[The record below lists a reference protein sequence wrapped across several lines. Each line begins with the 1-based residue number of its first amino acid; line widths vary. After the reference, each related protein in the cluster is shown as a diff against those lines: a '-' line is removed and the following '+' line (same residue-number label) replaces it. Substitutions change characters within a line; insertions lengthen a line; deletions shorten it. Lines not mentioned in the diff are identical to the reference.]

1 MIDSARLRAILFL
14 SAVSV
19 PVPAE
24 VRPTPGHLACPEAG
38 GPPVQTNARAHGALE
53 AMFREESV
61 FDLYSWGRWQVPDG
75 LVAELAERV
84 DALAEDPRAALLVL
98 DEHPQLRTPVP
109 AVVADV
115 LGITAFLCGD
125 VAVRSGS
132 WLRLEHDLVR
142 SHHAGGTAAG
152 RGGGAPGDPYAG
164 WVAPAASW
172 RPPGGELFRAAGGDR
187 GLRRL
192 AWELTVEIL
201 RALEGIESLETRR
214 QGLLRL
220 YEHAAADHDLV
231 EATLSAPSLPSG
243 WARLRERWAD
253 SAGDDLVAALP
264 ELTGNV
270 GYLSWIV
277 DGWCAA
283 HELLI
288 AAVPGG
294 DDVCTAFSRLLVQ
307 AGLTTVPPELAVG
320 VRADLYAQVGARL
333 PEDVRTWDA
342 DAWRAQ
348 VRSWLARALVAGE
361 FGVART
367 WLDLAVRLTG
377 VVQGLPGDAV
387 TPESCLV
394 PVGEFQDDV
403 RRLFRVRRVRHPLTG
418 VVAAPAWLATEDV
431 FPPVGHSNGE
441 VRRNAAGALVPAE
454 VSGSEGPGEA
464 TGPNEGPDDASD
476 RSARSLPAPA
486 GGPVCARASALAQA
500 TAMIDRIVGQPALV
514 AVLRELVDMPAQD
527 LRLLVTGPPDVGA
540 DLAVDVLARLMTL
553 RGFDGTAVWLHHEQF
568 APLDADSAVAQLRD
582 RVEGCDGE
590 RLIAIDGLD
599 RLVSYERIGRPLAQE
614 LHRLISAHGAH
625 VQLVA
630 FGGPDGYRRL
640 VHASPSLAAWWR
652 VVRTREFAAGDFAVL
667 FGRALDRRGA
677 TTTPDAL
684 LAAGDLLAAT
694 RASVTSRS
702 GSAAGTEPGE
712 SVRNAQP
719 VEERRNAGLAT
730 RLADLAVAAAR
741 RRTNRANS
749 PLVDVVDLPTADAEP
764 ADAEPADAEPAD
776 AEVGR

>member
-1 MIDSARLRAILFL
+1 M
-14 SAVSV
+14 
-19 PVPAE
+19 
-24 VRPTPGHLACPEAG
+24 
-38 GPPVQTNARAHGALE
+38 QTYDPRAHGALE

-61 FDLYSWGRWQVPDG
+61 FDLYSWGRWRVPDG
-75 LVAELAERV
+75 LVAELTERV
-84 DALAEDPRAALLVL
+84 RALVEDPRAALLVVE
-98 DEHPQLRTPVP
+98 EHPELRTPVP

-125 VAVRSGS
+125 GAVRSGS
-132 WLRLEHDLVR
+132 WRRLEHDLVW
-142 SHHAGGTAAG
+142 SHHASCPG
-152 RGGGAPGDPYAG
+152 RPGRDGFGEGDAHAG
-164 WVAPAASW
+164 WVAPAAGW
-172 RPPGGELFRAAGGDR
+172 RPPGGELFRAAGDDR

-201 RALEGIESLETRR
+201 RSLAGIESLEVRR

-231 EATLSAPSLPSG
+231 DATLSAPSTPPG
-243 WARLRERWAD
+243 RARLRERWAD
-253 SAGDDLVAALP
+253 AAGDDLVAVLP
-264 ELTGNV
+264 ELTGDV

-283 HELLI
+283 HELLA

-294 DDVCTAFSRLLVQ
+294 HDMEDVDDVDASFSRLLVQ
-307 AGLTTVPPELAVG
+307 AGLTVVPPELSVG
-320 VRADLYAQVGARL
+320 VRGDLYTRVDARL
-333 PEDVRTWDA
+333 AEDVRTFDA
-342 DAWRAQ
+342 GGWRRQ

-361 FGVART
+361 FDLART

-377 VVQGLPGDAV
+377 VVQRLPGQAGLAA
-387 TPESCLV
+387 PCLV

-403 RRLFRVRRVRHPLTG
+403 RRLFRVRRVHHPLTG
-418 VVAAPAWLATEDV
+418 VPAAPTWLATEDV
-431 FPPVGHSNGE
+431 FPPVALRNGQVLPPE
-441 VRRNAAGALVPAE
+441 VRTLGPDAR
-454 VSGSEGPGEA
+454 PGEA
-464 TGPNEGPDDASD
+464 SDGASAEAMVGGPHRTAGSVPSTAEGPACV
-476 RSARSLPAPA
+476 R
-486 GGPVCARASALAQA
+486 GSALAQA

-527 LRLLVTGPPDVGA
+527 LRLLVTGPADVGT
-540 DLAVDVLARLMTL
+540 DLAVDVLARLMTM

-568 APLDADSAVAQLRD
+568 ALLDADSAVAQLRD

-614 LHRLISAHGAH
+614 LHRLISAHGAQ

-652 VVRTREFAAGDFAVL
+652 VVRTREFGAGDFAVL
-667 FGRALDRRGA
+667 FGRALDRCGA

-684 LAAGDLLAAT
+684 RAAGDLLAAT
-694 RASVTSRS
+694 RASVTARS
-702 GSAAGTEPGE
+702 DTDAGTEPTGRYAQRDGE
-712 SVRNAQP
+712 
-719 VEERRNAGLAT
+719 ERNAGLAT
-730 RLADLAVAAAR
+730 RLAELAVAAAR
-741 RRTNRANS
+741 RRTNWATS
-749 PLVDVVDLPTADAEP
+749 PVVDVVDLPTEDAEP
-764 ADAEPADAEPAD
+764 ANADAAKADPAKAEP
-776 AEVGR
+776 RR

>member
-1 MIDSARLRAILFL
+1 M
-14 SAVSV
+14 
-19 PVPAE
+19 
-24 VRPTPGHLACPEAG
+24 
-38 GPPVQTNARAHGALE
+38 QTNESRAHGALD

-61 FDLYSWGRWQVPDG
+61 LDLYSWGRWQVPDG
-75 LVAELAERV
+75 LVAALTERV
-84 DALAEDPRAALLVL
+84 DALAEDPRAALLVV
-98 DEHPQLRTPVP
+98 DEHPDLRTPVP
-109 AVVADV
+109 ALVADV

-132 WLRLEHDLVR
+132 LLRLEHDLVR
-142 SHHAGGTAAG
+142 SHHADAAGG
-152 RGGGAPGDPYAG
+152 RGGPGDPYAG
-164 WVAPAASW
+164 WVAPAAPW
-172 RPPGGELFRAAGGDR
+172 RPPGGELFRAAGDDR

-201 RALEGIESLETRR
+201 RALAGIESLETRR
-214 QGLLRL
+214 QALLKL
-220 YEHAAADHDLV
+220 YDHAAADHDLV
-231 EATLSAPSLPSG
+231 EATLSAPSVPSG
-243 WARLRERWAD
+243 VARLREHWAD
-253 SAGDDLVAALP
+253 AAEDDLVAELP

-283 HELLI
+283 HELLA

-294 DDVCTAFSRLLVQ
+294 DDLCTASSRLLVQ

-320 VRADLYAQVGARL
+320 VRGDLYAQVGARL
-333 PEDVRTWDA
+333 PDDVRTWDA
-342 DAWRAQ
+342 TDWRGQ

-361 FGVART
+361 FDAART

-387 TPESCLV
+387 TPEPCVV

-418 VVAAPAWLATEDV
+418 VVAAPTWLATEDV
-431 FPPVGHSNGE
+431 FPPVGRSNGQ
-441 VRRNAAGALVPAE
+441 VRGTTAGGPDPAE
-454 VSGSEGPGEA
+454 GTGGEESGPGESGPGEA
-464 TGPNEGPDDASD
+464 PDVASADAGD
-476 RSARSLPAPA
+476 RSAGSLLAPA
-486 GGPVCARASALAQA
+486 DGPACARGSALAQA

-527 LRLLVTGPPDVGA
+527 LRLLVTGPPDVGT

-568 APLDADSAVAQLRD
+568 ALLDADSAVAQLRD

-599 RLVSYERIGRPLAQE
+599 RLVSYERIGQPLAQE
-614 LHRLISAHGAH
+614 LHRLISAHGAQ

-702 GSAAGTEPGE
+702 GSTTGTEPGE
-712 SVRNAQP
+712 AGRYAQP
-719 VEERRNAGLAT
+719 VDEVHNAGLAT
-730 RLADLAVAAAR
+730 RLADLTVAAAR
-741 RRTNRANS
+741 RRTNWATS
-749 PLVDVVDLPTADAEP
+749 PVVDVVDLPADDPEPAEAEP
-764 ADAEPADAEPAD
+764 AETEPAEAGSGDAESAGAEAPRHVQG
-776 AEVGR
+776 AELGR